1 MLPYQDLIK
10 NSFKLFQRKKLS
22 HSLIQNSNRS
32 HFQKFPHFK
41 ATTSVTETR
50 WGPAWEPLY
59 AAFRY
64 YLTWLGS
71 DGACDWWVWGCK
83 GSLRDINITNV
94 STDSLVIMVHRCTGV
109 HSHRLYIHTDTN
121 VRVVCVHARG
131 KKGGRG
137 GRGPP
142 CWGFANGGAAYN
154 RSKGVVNRDS
164 AERALNDRCFRFNVS
179 LSDLFR
185 ATAMTDDRSLLKD
198 NREIRE

>member
-50 WGPAWEPLY
+50 WRPAWEPLS

-109 HSHRLYIHTDTN
+109 YSHI
-121 VRVVCVHARG
+121 VCIYTQTQTYVSCVCTHVGRRAEG
-131 KKGGRG
+131 VDGGRRVG
-137 GRGPP
+137 VSRM
-142 CWGFANGGAAYN
+142 AEQRITDQKASLTAIA
-154 RSKGVVNRDS
+154 RS
-164 AERALNDRCFRFNVS
+164 AP
-179 LSDLFR
+179 
-185 ATAMTDDRSLLKD
+185 
-198 NREIRE
+198 